1 MKSNSVFKQ
10 SAWLYW
16 IPQLVVMC
24 LIILIWYQIRPSNAA
39 LFGAIIYFFIS
50 ISLKI
55 VIPKSHRY
63 GMRNIK
69 SKKYKDAISY
79 FEKSIAFFNK
89 NQWLDQYRFIFLLS
103 ASKMAYREMAYC
115 NIAFCYVQMNKMKG
129 AQKFYEKA
137 LEEFPESKLAMEGI
151 EALKQAKNK
160 DQSSSQSPA

>member
-10 SAWLYW
+10 SAWIYW
-16 IPQLVVMC
+16 IPQLIVMC

-39 LFGAIIYFFIS
+39 LFGSIIYFFIA

-55 VIPKSHRY
+55 VIPKSHRF

-69 SKKYKDAISY
+69 TKKFKDAIAY
-79 FEKSIAFFNK
+79 FEKSIVFFDK
-89 NQWLDQYRFIFLLS
+89 YDWLDKYRFIFLLS

-115 NIAFCYVQMNKMKG
+115 NIAYCYVQLNKLKG
-129 AQKFYEKA
+129 ALKFYEKA
-137 LEEFPESKLAMEGI
+137 LNEFPHSKLALEGI

-160 DQSSSQSPA
+160 DQSSSQ